1 MAGRRLAWLLL
12 GLAGCDCGGGAGLG
26 RVEPEIAVDPLVV
39 DFGEVPAGATRLVS
53 VTVQNVGSGLLT
65 IAGVDVVAPFTA
77 RLREASLEPGATTT
91 LLVGY
96 APLGEDASTGQVFI
110 RSDARNT
117 PTVAIEV
124 SGRAVAGRVDVNPRR
139 LDFGTTAVGSVR
151 RLELV
156 LQNRGLETITGRL
169 RVDGLP
175 RPENFRDDDDT
186 PLGQAPPFAAA
197 ARSDT
202 TLTVTY
208 APTALGLDDGALL
221 IETGTCG
228 DRCGLLVDV
237 GARASEGRVRLEPG
251 SIDFGDVGIGQP
263 ARRTITV
270 SNVGTQPLELRALRA
285 EGGAEVEVRSAR
297 GLPLSIGPASATDLE
312 VTYTPASA
320 GTLRGAVVVETDDA
334 VVPEARVSLSGRGL
348 GPRFEVSPEVI
359 DFGTQSR
366 SVVHRRSFL
375 LANAGSS
382 EIDVREVTIEGAPV
396 FGLDGLPSLPAR
408 LAGGE
413 SLIGQVTFTPVGVET
428 AYMGTLRIRSSDAAA
443 PSVELPV
450 RAGFAAQ
457 ACELE
462 VAPGRVAFGIVAP
475 GGRRDAV
482 ARVTNRG
489 ARACTLRALEPR
501 QGDDPALQP
510 TASFAP
516 GPIAPGASVTL
527 PFAFTPRDAR
537 TVKATWAVVSD
548 DPVLPDNLLVLTA
561 SSEGY
566 VDLFFQPDRVDFQQL
581 RPNCGRREREVTLFN
596 TGTDPAVVER
606 VTFTTT
612 TAALS
617 MALAPTPLTIA
628 GGATARFT
636 FAFQPTQ
643 LGRSTGLGEFFVRD
657 RPLSLTLPV
666 QGEAVPMPRIVD
678 SFVQESRRAVDV
690 LFVIDDS
697 CSMQDEQAALVQNF
711 GSFIQQASLRNVDF
725 RLSVTTTDVDTP
737 GAAGRLRGPQMTPA
751 TVALSFEFGRQ
762 VAVGTMGSGHEQGL
776 EAMSAAFARNTGAD
790 ALSRRGIPFAL
801 VIVSDEDDFSPA
813 TPTSYFGELRRKATS
828 GYQVFL
834 ITGGTMGCLTA
845 APAPT
850 YEDFRV
856 LTRGV
861 ALSIC
866 APWGATLARVGNN
879 VFGLQ
884 TNFALSTPADVTS
897 PIEVLIDGVPAVA
910 GTWTYEPTSNSIDFS
925 QPPPGGARLEVRYV
939 GGC

>member
-1 MAGRRLAWLLL
+1 
-12 GLAGCDCGGGAGLG
+12 
-26 RVEPEIAVDPLVV
+26 
-39 DFGEVPAGATRLVS
+39 
-53 VTVQNVGSGLLT
+53 
-65 IAGVDVVAPFTA
+65 
-77 RLREASLEPGATTT
+77 
-91 LLVGY
+91 
-96 APLGEDASTGQVFI
+96 
-110 RSDARNT
+110 
-117 PTVAIEV
+117 
-124 SGRAVAGRVDVNPRR
+124 
-139 LDFGTTAVGSVR
+139 
-151 RLELV
+151 
-156 LQNRGLETITGRL
+156 
-169 RVDGLP
+169 
-175 RPENFRDDDDT
+175 
-186 PLGQAPPFAAA
+186 
-197 ARSDT
+197 
-202 TLTVTY
+202 
-208 APTALGLDDGALL
+208 
-221 IETGTCG
+221 
-228 DRCGLLVDV
+228 
-237 GARASEGRVRLEPG
+237 
-251 SIDFGDVGIGQP
+251 
-263 ARRTITV
+263 
-270 SNVGTQPLELRALRA
+270 
-285 EGGAEVEVRSAR
+285 
-297 GLPLSIGPASATDLE
+297 
-312 VTYTPASA
+312 
-320 GTLRGAVVVETDDA
+320 
-334 VVPEARVSLSGRGL
+334 
-348 GPRFEVSPEVI
+348 
-359 DFGTQSR
+359 
-366 SVVHRRSFL
+366 
-375 LANAGSS
+375 
-382 EIDVREVTIEGAPV
+382 
-396 FGLDGLPSLPAR
+396 
-408 LAGGE
+408 
-413 SLIGQVTFTPVGVET
+413 
-428 AYMGTLRIRSSDAAA
+428 
-443 PSVELPV
+443 
-450 RAGFAAQ
+450 
-457 ACELE
+457 
-462 VAPGRVAFGIVAP
+462 
-475 GGRRDAV
+475 
-482 ARVTNRG
+482 
-489 ARACTLRALEPR
+489 
-501 QGDDPALQP
+501 
-510 TASFAP
+510 
-516 GPIAPGASVTL
+516 
-527 PFAFTPRDAR
+527 
-537 TVKATWAVVSD
+537 
-548 DPVLPDNLLVLTA
+548 
-561 SSEGY
+561 
-566 VDLFFQPDRVDFQQL
+566 
-581 RPNCGRREREVTLFN
+581 
-596 TGTDPAVVER
+596 
-606 VTFTTT
+606 
-612 TAALS
+612 

-790 ALSRRGIPFAL
+790 AVSRRGIPFAL

-850 YEDFRV
+850 YEDFRA